1 MNWRQNPARVAW
13 FVLLSSFFACVCL
26 AIAVPVGARATL
38 LHASRSRR
46 ALLQATQGTAQ
57 LWGPN
62 ATDPS
67 AVIDERPVAGG
78 SRIATDG
85 SAKAVLTFSTD
96 DAGRS
101 PLATVQLSPN
111 TSVQLAE
118 ARSPRFS
125 VSPDPHYAELD
136 FGKGRLFLTL
146 QKADERAI
154 DFKVTTPNG
163 TVNLVPGVYD
173 MTVDEN
179 ETRVRVRSG
188 LASVVAAN
196 RRVDVNPGERVNV
209 VAGRPPEFPV
219 SDTVNLVINGS
230 FDKDLAF
237 WQESAEVK
245 PGSRPGTVELVQD
258 DDRNAVR
265 FTRRTE
271 EDVPN
276 KVMVTQTVDRDVERY
291 DNLTLRLD
299 LKALYQSVPGG
310 GEKDSEYPV
319 MVDLLYTDVYGKE
332 LHWYQGFY
340 NLELPPGSPYPKP
353 SGERVPLGVWY
364 TYESPNLFELLG
376 GTRPAHI
383 NSITIYANGH
393 DYESL
398 VSDVAL
404 TVQ

>member
-13 FVLLSSFFACVCL
+13 LVLISSFFACLCL
-26 AIAVPVGARATL
+26 AVAVPVGARATL
-38 LHASRSRR
+38 LHASRSRHP
-46 ALLQATQGTAQ
+46 LLQATQGTAQ
-57 LWGPN
+57 LWAPN
-62 ATDPS
+62 GGDPA
-67 AVIDERPVAGG
+67 AVIDERPVAEG

-85 SAKAVLTFSTD
+85 AAKAVLTLSTD
-96 DAGRS
+96 DEGQS
-101 PLATVQLSPN
+101 VLATVQLSPN
-111 TSVQLAE
+111 TSVQLTE
-118 ARSPRFS
+118 ARSPRFDLS
-125 VSPDPHYAELD
+125 RDPHRARLN
-136 FGKGRLFLTL
+136 FSKGRLFLTL
-146 QKADERAI
+146 QKADER
-154 DFKVTTPNG
+154 DVDVLVTTPNG
-163 TVNLVPGVYD
+163 AVELGPGVYD
-173 MTVDEN
+173 MTADEQ

-188 LASVVAAN
+188 LASVTAAN
-196 RRVDVNPGERVNV
+196 RKVDVNAGERVNV

-230 FDKDLAF
+230 FDKNLAF

-245 PGSRPGTVELVQD
+245 PGSSPGTVDLVQD
-258 DDRNAVR
+258 EGRNAVR

-291 DNLTLRLD
+291 DNLALRLD
-299 LKALYQSVPGG
+299 LKVLYQSVPGG

-319 MVDLLYTDVYGKE
+319 MVDLLYTDIYGKE
-332 LHWYQGFY
+332 LHWYAGFY
-340 NLELPPGSPYPKP
+340 TLELPPGSPYPKP

-376 GTRPAHI
+376 ETRPAHI
-383 NSITIYANGH
+383 NSLTIYANGH